1 MDKLNENQLIKY
13 IKTPNHIQHLEDI
26 QMEHIQTPLTSKIIK
41 KLKIGHQIMLSG
53 SILTGRD
60 AALPR
65 LVKLAQENN
74 SPITLEGAAIMH
86 TAVSPAGI
94 APTSSNKTEIE
105 SSIGPLSQ
113 AGVKMHIGKGALSGK
128 TIELLEEN
136 SSLFVV
142 TPPAAALLTS
152 KMISSE
158 VLAFPEEGMEALH
171 RIEVRDFPGIVAVAH
186 GESIY

>member
-1 MDKLNENQLIKY
+1 MGNIKGINTPVD
-13 IKTPNHIQHLEDI
+13 IKEINTPITDLDI
-26 QMEHIQTPLTSKIIK
+26 ME
-41 KLKIGHQIMLSG
+41 LKVGDRITLHGN
-53 SILTGRD
+53 ILTGRD

-65 LVKLAQENN
+65 LVKLLKYGECPVDVKG
-74 SPITLEGAAIMH
+74 SVIFH

-113 AGVKMHIGKGALSGK
+113 AGVKMHIGKGALSRE
-128 TIELLEEN
+128 TIELLKQN
-136 SSLFVV
+136 NSLFVV

-152 KMISSE
+152 KMLSSD
-158 VLAFPEEGMEALH
+158 VVAFPEEGMEALH
-171 RIEVRDFPGIVAVAH
+171 RIEVKDFPGIVAVAH

>member
-1 MDKLNENQLIKY
+1 MGNIKEIRTPITNSDIEQLKVGDRIT
-13 IKTPNHIQHLEDI
+13 IHGN
-26 QMEHIQTPLTSKIIK
+26 
-41 KLKIGHQIMLSG
+41 
-53 SILTGRD
+53 ILTGRD

-65 LVKLAQENN
+65 LVKLAQENK
-74 SPITLEGAAIMH
+74 SPIMLEGAAIMH

-105 SSIGPLSQ
+105 SNIGPLSQ
-113 AGVKMHIGKGALSGK
+113 KGVKMHIGKGALSGK
-128 TIELLEEN
+128 TIQLLKEN
-136 SSLFVV
+136 NSLFVV

-158 VLAFPEEGMEALH
+158 VVAFPEEGMEALH
-171 RIEVRDFPGIVAVAH
+171 LIEVKDFPGIVAVAH

>member
-1 MDKLNENQLIKY
+1 MG
-13 IKTPNHIQHLEDI
+13 
-26 QMEHIQTPLTSKIIK
+26 SIK
-41 KLKIGHQIMLSG
+41 KIRTPITTSDIEQLKVGDRITLTGN
-53 SILTGRD
+53 ILTGRD

-65 LVKLAQENN
+65 LVKLAQENK
-74 SPITLEGAAIMH
+74 SPITLEGAAVMH

-105 SSIGPLSQ
+105 FSIGPLSH
-113 AGVKMHIGKGALSGK
+113 AGVKMHIGKGALSEK

-136 SSLFVV
+136 NSLFVV

-158 VLAFPEEGMEALH
+158 VVAFPEEGMEALH
-171 RIEVRDFPGIVAVAH
+171 RIEVKDFPGIVAVAH

>member
-1 MDKLNENQLIKY
+1 MKHVKEF
-13 IKTPNHIQHLEDI
+13 KTPLKDSDI
-26 QMEHIQTPLTSKIIK
+26 VD
-41 KLKIGHQIMLSG
+41 LKVGDRL
-53 SILTGRD
+53 ILGGTVFTGRD

-65 LVKLAQENN
+65 LVKLIKEGT
-74 SPITLEGAAIMH
+74 SPIDLKGAVIMH

-105 SSIGPLSQ
+105 NSIPPLSK
-113 AGVKMHIGKGALSGK
+113 AGVKMHIGKGALTDE
-128 TIELLEEN
+128 TIKALKKYKSVFL
-136 SSLFVV
+136 V

-158 VLAFPEEGMEALH
+158 VAAFPEEGMEALY
-171 RIEVRDFPGIVAVAH
+171 RLEVVDFPAIVAVAH